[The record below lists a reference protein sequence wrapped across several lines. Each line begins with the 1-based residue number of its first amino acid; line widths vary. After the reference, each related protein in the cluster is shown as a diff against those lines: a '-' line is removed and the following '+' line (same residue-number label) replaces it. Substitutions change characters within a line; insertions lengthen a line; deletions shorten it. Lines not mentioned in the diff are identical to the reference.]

1 MSKNL
6 VIAIDGPAGSGK
18 STTAQLV
25 AQKLGFVYIDTGAMY
40 RAITHLA
47 IRNKALGNNSKIIEL
62 AANGD
67 IDIKFENGV
76 TNISINGEDLTDKI
90 RSLDV
95 NNNVSDV
102 SKIEEVRKI
111 LVRKQREIGSKA
123 TSVVMEG
130 RDIATVVFPNA
141 DVKIFLTATIDERAK
156 RRAKEYAE
164 NGNEIPVTE
173 IKDNLKNRDQI
184 DSSRE
189 VSPLVKAEDAIVV
202 DTSYVTIEEQVDI
215 ILQEVKRTAE
225 NLGIDVKINW
235 EFEKPK
241 QTTMLN

>member
-40 RAITHLA
+40 RAITFLA
-47 IRNKALGNNSKIIEL
+47 IRDNVLGNNNKIIEL
-62 AANGD
+62 AENSD
-67 IDIKFENGV
+67 IDLKFENGV
-76 TNISINGEDLTDKI
+76 TCISINGEDLTDKI
-90 RSLDV
+90 RTLDV

-111 LVRKQREIGSKA
+111 LVRKQREIGSKS

-156 RRAKEYAE
+156 RRAKEYAA
-164 NGNEIPVTE
+164 NGTEVPVTE
-173 IKDNLKNRDQI
+173 IKDNLKIRDQI
-184 DSSRE
+184 DSNRE
-189 VSPLVKAEDAIVV
+189 VSPLVKAADAIVV
-202 DTSYVTIEEQVDI
+202 DTSYVTIEEQVNI
-215 ILQEVKRTAE
+215 ILEEVKRSAE
-225 NLGIDVKINW
+225 QLGIDVKIS
-235 EFEKPK
+235 
-241 QTTMLN
+241 

>member
-40 RAITHLA
+40 RAITFLA
-47 IRNKALGNNSKIIEL
+47 IRDNVLGNNDEIIKI
-62 AANGD
+62 ATNSD
-67 IDIKFENGV
+67 IDLKFENGV
-76 TNISINGEDLTDKI
+76 TRISINGEDLTNKI
-90 RSLDV
+90 RTADV

-111 LVRKQREIGSKA
+111 LVRKQREIGSKS
-123 TSVVMEG
+123 TNVVMEG
-130 RDIATVVFPNA
+130 RDITTVVFPNA

-164 NGNEIPVTE
+164 NGTEVPVTE
-173 IKDNLKNRDQI
+173 IKDNLKSRDQI
-184 DSSRE
+184 DSNRE
-189 VSPLVKAEDAIVV
+189 VSPLVMAADAIVV
-202 DTSYVTIEEQVDI
+202 DTSYVTIEEQVNI
-215 ILQEVKRTAE
+215 ILEEVKRSAE
-225 NLGIDVKINW
+225 NLGIDVKIS
-235 EFEKPK
+235 
-241 QTTMLN
+241 

>member
-47 IRNKALGNNSKIIEL
+47 IRNNALGNSDKIIEL
-62 AANGD
+62 AANSD
-67 IDIKFENGV
+67 IDLKFENGV
-76 TNISINGEDLTDKI
+76 TCININGEDLTDKI
-90 RSLDV
+90 RTLEV
-95 NNNVSDV
+95 NKNVSDV
-102 SKIEEVRKI
+102 SKIEDVRKI
-111 LVRKQREIGSKA
+111 LVRKQREIGSK
-123 TSVVMEG
+123 TIGVVMEG

-164 NGNEIPVTE
+164 NGTEIPVTE
-173 IKDNLKNRDQI
+173 IKDNLKNRDRI

-189 VSPLVKAEDAIVV
+189 VSPLVRAEDAIVV

-215 ILQEVKRTAE
+215 ILQEVKRSAD
-225 NLGIDVKINW
+225 NLDIDVIIK
-235 EFEKPK
+235 
-241 QTTMLN
+241 

>member
-25 AQKLGFVYIDTGAMY
+25 AQKLGFLYIDTGAMY
-40 RAITHLA
+40 RAITYLA
-47 IRNKALGNNSKIIEL
+47 IRNNVLGKNNKIIEL
-62 AANGD
+62 AANSD
-67 IDIKFENGV
+67 IDLKFENGV
-76 TNISINGEDLTDKI
+76 TNITINGENLTDKI
-90 RSLDV
+90 RTLDV

-111 LVRKQREIGSKA
+111 LVRKQRELGCK
-123 TSVVMEG
+123 TTNVVMEG
-130 RDIATVVFPNA
+130 RDIATVVFPDA
-141 DVKIFLTATIDERAK
+141 DVKIFLTATLDERAK
-156 RRAKEYAE
+156 RRAKEYAV
-164 NGNEIPVTE
+164 NGTEIPVTE
-173 IKDNLKNRDQI
+173 IKNNLTNRDQI

-189 VSPLVKAEDAIVV
+189 VSPLVKAEDAILV

-225 NLGIDVKINW
+225 NLGIDIKI
-235 EFEKPK
+235 K
-241 QTTMLN
+241 

>member
-40 RAITHLA
+40 RAITYLA
-47 IRNKALGNNSKIIEL
+47 IREDALGNNDKIFEL
-62 AANGD
+62 AANSD
-67 IDIKFENGV
+67 IELKFENGV
-76 TNISINGEDLTDKI
+76 TSISINGEDLTDKI
-90 RSLDV
+90 RTSDV
-95 NNNVSDV
+95 NKNVSDV

-111 LVRKQREIGSKA
+111 LVGKQREIGSK
-123 TSVVMEG
+123 TTGVVMEG

-164 NGNEIPVTE
+164 NGSEIPVTE
-173 IKDNLKNRDQI
+173 IKENLKNRDQI
-184 DSSRE
+184 DSNRE
-189 VSPLVKAEDAIVV
+189 VSPLIKAEDAIEV
-202 DTSYVTIEEQVDI
+202 DTSYVTIEEQVNI
-215 ILQEVKRTAE
+215 ILNEVKRAAD
-225 NLGIDVKINW
+225 NLGVDVKIN
-235 EFEKPK
+235 
-241 QTTMLN
+241 

>member
-40 RAITHLA
+40 RAITYLA
-47 IRNKALGNNSKIIEL
+47 IRENALGDNDKIVELSANSDIEL
-62 AANGD
+62 
-67 IDIKFENGV
+67 KFENGV
-76 TNISINGEDLTDKI
+76 TSISINGEDLTDKI
-90 RSLDV
+90 RTLDV
-95 NNNVSDV
+95 NKNVSDV
-102 SKIEEVRKI
+102 SKIEEVRKL
-111 LVRKQREIGSKA
+111 LVKKQRELGSKT

-141 DVKIFLTATIDERAK
+141 NVKIFLTATIDERAK

-164 NGNEIPVTE
+164 NGTEIPVTE

-184 DSSRE
+184 DSNRE
-189 VSPLVKAEDAIVV
+189 VSPLLKAEDAIEV
-202 DTSYVTIEEQVDI
+202 DTSYVTIDEQVNI
-215 ILQEVKRTAE
+215 ILNEVKRTAD
-225 NLGIDVKINW
+225 NLGVDVKIN
-235 EFEKPK
+235 
-241 QTTMLN
+241 

>member
-40 RAITHLA
+40 RAITYLA
-47 IRNKALGNNSKIIEL
+47 IREDAVGNNDKIVEL
-62 AANGD
+62 AANSD
-67 IDIKFENGV
+67 IELKFENGV
-76 TNISINGEDLTDKI
+76 TSISINGEDLTDKI
-90 RSLDV
+90 RTLDV
-95 NNNVSDV
+95 NKNVSDV
-102 SKIEEVRKI
+102 SKIEEVRKL
-111 LVRKQREIGSKA
+111 LVKKQRELGSKT

-164 NGNEIPVTE
+164 NGTEIPVTE

-184 DSSRE
+184 DSNRE
-189 VSPLVKAEDAIVV
+189 VSPLIKAEDAIVV
-202 DTSYVTIEEQVDI
+202 DTSYVTIEEQVNI
-215 ILQEVKRTAE
+215 ILNEVKRTAD
-225 NLGIDVKINW
+225 NLGVDVKIN
-235 EFEKPK
+235 
-241 QTTMLN
+241 

>member
-1 MSKNL
+1 MSKNI

-25 AQKLGFVYIDTGAMY
+25 AQKLGFIYIDTGAMY
-40 RAITHLA
+40 RAITYLV
-47 IRNKALGNNSKIIEL
+47 IRNKALGNNYKIIEL
-62 AANGD
+62 AANSD
-67 IDIKFENGV
+67 IDLRFENGV
-76 TNISINGEDLTDKI
+76 TNIRINGEDLTDKI
-90 RSLDV
+90 RTLDV
-95 NNNVSDV
+95 NKNVSDV

-111 LVRKQREIGSKA
+111 LVRKQREIGSK
-123 TSVVMEG
+123 TSSVVMEG
-130 RDIATVVFPNA
+130 RDIATVVFPDA

-156 RRAKEYAE
+156 RRAKEYAV
-164 NGNEIPVTE
+164 NGTEIPVTE

-215 ILQEVKRTAE
+215 ILQAVKKSAE
-225 NLGIDVKINW
+225 NLGIEVKI
-235 EFEKPK
+235 K
-241 QTTMLN
+241 

>member
-47 IRNKALGNNSKIIEL
+47 IRNNALGNNDKIIEL
-62 AANGD
+62 AANSD
-67 IDIKFENGV
+67 IDLKFENGV
-76 TNISINGEDLTDKI
+76 TSISINGEDLTDKI
-90 RSLDV
+90 RTLDV
-95 NNNVSDV
+95 NENVSDV

-111 LVRKQREIGSKA
+111 LVRKQREIGSKT

-164 NGNEIPVTE
+164 NGTE
-173 IKDNLKNRDQI
+173 ILVTDIKENLKTRDQI

-189 VSPLVKAEDAIVV
+189 ISPLVKAEDAIVV
-202 DTSYVTIEEQVDI
+202 DTSYVTIEEQVNI
-215 ILQEVKRTAE
+215 ILQEVKRSAE
-225 NLGIDVKINW
+225 NFGIDVKIN
-235 EFEKPK
+235 
-241 QTTMLN
+241 

>member
-40 RAITHLA
+40 RAITYLA
-47 IRNKALGNNSKIIEL
+47 IREDAVGNNDKIVEL
-62 AANGD
+62 AANSD
-67 IDIKFENGV
+67 IELKFENGV

-90 RSLDV
+90 RTLDV
-95 NNNVSDV
+95 NKNVSDV
-102 SKIEEVRKI
+102 SKIEEVRKL
-111 LVRKQREIGSKA
+111 LVRKQRELGSKT

-164 NGNEIPVTE
+164 NGTEIPVTE

-184 DSSRE
+184 DSNRE
-189 VSPLVKAEDAIVV
+189 VSPLIKAEDAIVV
-202 DTSYVTIEEQVDI
+202 DTSYVTIEEQVNI
-215 ILQEVKRTAE
+215 ILNEVKRTAD
-225 NLGIDVKINW
+225 NLGVDVKIN
-235 EFEKPK
+235 
-241 QTTMLN
+241 

>member
-40 RAITHLA
+40 RAITYLA
-47 IRNKALGNNSKIIEL
+47 IREDALGNNDKIVEL
-62 AANGD
+62 AANSD
-67 IDIKFENGV
+67 IELKFENGV
-76 TNISINGEDLTDKI
+76 TSISINGEDLTDKI
-90 RSLDV
+90 RTLDV
-95 NNNVSDV
+95 NKFVSDV
-102 SKIEEVRKI
+102 SKIEEVRKL
-111 LVRKQREIGSKA
+111 LVKKQRELGSKT

-130 RDIATVVFPNA
+130 RDIATVVFPDA

-164 NGNEIPVTE
+164 NGTEIPVTE

-189 VSPLVKAEDAIVV
+189 VSPLVKAEDAIEV
-202 DTSYVTIEEQVDI
+202 DTSYVTIDEQVNI
-215 ILQEVKRTAE
+215 ILNEVKRTAD
-225 NLGIDVKINW
+225 NLGVDVKIN
-235 EFEKPK
+235 
-241 QTTMLN
+241 

>member
-47 IRNKALGNNSKIIEL
+47 IRNNALGNNDKIIEL
-62 AANGD
+62 ATNSD
-67 IDIKFENGV
+67 IDLKFENGV
-76 TNISINGEDLTDKI
+76 TSISINGEDLTDKI
-90 RSLDV
+90 RRLDV
-95 NNNVSDV
+95 NENVSDV

-111 LVRKQREIGSKA
+111 LVRKQREIGSKT

-164 NGNEIPVTE
+164 NGTE
-173 IKDNLKNRDQI
+173 ILVTDIKENLKTRDQI
-184 DSSRE
+184 DSNRE
-189 VSPLVKAEDAIVV
+189 ISPLVKAEDAIVV
-202 DTSYVTIEEQVDI
+202 DTSYVTIEEQVNI
-215 ILQEVKRTAE
+215 ILQEVKRSAE
-225 NLGIDVKINW
+225 NFGIDVKIN
-235 EFEKPK
+235 
-241 QTTMLN
+241 

>member
-47 IRNKALGNNSKIIEL
+47 IRNNALGDNKKIIEL
-62 AANGD
+62 AANSD
-67 IDIKFENGV
+67 VDLKFENGV
-76 TNISINGEDLTDKI
+76 TGISINGEDLTDKI
-90 RSLDV
+90 RTLDV
-95 NNNVSDV
+95 NENVSDV

-111 LVRKQREIGSKA
+111 LVRKQREIGNKT

-156 RRAKEYAE
+156 RRAKEYAV
-164 NGNEIPVTE
+164 NGTKIPVTE

-202 DTSYVTIEEQVDI
+202 DTSYVTIEEQVEI
-215 ILQEVKRTAE
+215 ILNEVKRTAD
-225 NLGIDVKINW
+225 NLGIDVKIN
-235 EFEKPK
+235 
-241 QTTMLN
+241 

>member
-1 MSKNL
+1 MSKNII
-6 VIAIDGPAGSGK
+6 IAIDGPAGSGK

-47 IRNKALGNNSKIIEL
+47 IRDNALGIKDKIIDL
-62 AANGD
+62 AANSD
-67 IDIKFENGV
+67 IELKFESDV

-90 RSLDV
+90 RTLDV
-95 NNNVSDV
+95 NKNVSDV

-111 LVRKQREIGSKA
+111 LVRKQREIGSK
-123 TSVVMEG
+123 TTGVVMEG

-164 NGNEIPVTE
+164 NGTEIPVTE
-173 IKDNLKNRDQI
+173 IKENLKSRDQI
-184 DSSRE
+184 DSNRE
-189 VSPLVKAEDAIVV
+189 VSPLIKAEDAIVV
-202 DTSYVTIEEQVDI
+202 DTSYVTIEEQVNI
-215 ILQEVKRTAE
+215 ILKEVKRAAD
-225 NLGIDVKINW
+225 NLGVDVKIN
-235 EFEKPK
+235 
-241 QTTMLN
+241 

>member
-25 AQKLGFVYIDTGAMY
+25 AQKLGFIYIDTGAMY

-47 IRNKALGNNSKIIEL
+47 IRNNALGNNNKIIEL
-62 AANGD
+62 AANSD
-67 IDIKFENGV
+67 VDLKFENGV

-90 RSLDV
+90 RTLDV

-156 RRAKEYAE
+156 RRAKEYAV
-164 NGNEIPVTE
+164 NGTEIPVTE
-173 IKDNLKNRDQI
+173 IKNNLKNRDQI

-189 VSPLVKAEDAIVV
+189 VSPLIKAEDAIVV

-215 ILQEVKRTAE
+215 ILQEVKRSAK
-225 NLGIDVKINW
+225 NLGIDVKI
-235 EFEKPK
+235 
-241 QTTMLN
+241 

>member
-40 RAITHLA
+40 RAITYLA
-47 IRNKALGNNSKIIEL
+47 IRKDALGNNDKIFELVANSDIEL
-62 AANGD
+62 
-67 IDIKFENGV
+67 KFKNGV

-90 RSLDV
+90 RTSDV
-95 NNNVSDV
+95 NKNVSDV

-111 LVRKQREIGSKA
+111 LVGKQREIGSK
-123 TSVVMEG
+123 TTGVVMEG

-164 NGNEIPVTE
+164 NGSEIPVTE
-173 IKDNLKNRDQI
+173 IKENLKNRDQI
-184 DSSRE
+184 DSNRE
-189 VSPLVKAEDAIVV
+189 VSPLIKAEDAIEV
-202 DTSYVTIEEQVDI
+202 DTSYVTIEEQVNI
-215 ILQEVKRTAE
+215 ILNEVKRAAD
-225 NLGIDVKINW
+225 NLGVDVKIN
-235 EFEKPK
+235 
-241 QTTMLN
+241 

>member
-40 RAITHLA
+40 RAITFLA
-47 IRNKALGNNSKIIEL
+47 IRDNVLGNNDEIIKI
-62 AANGD
+62 AANSD
-67 IDIKFENGV
+67 IDLKFENGI
-76 TNISINGEDLTDKI
+76 TRININGEDLTDKI
-90 RSLDV
+90 RTLDV
-95 NNNVSDV
+95 NNSVSDV

-111 LVRKQREIGSKA
+111 LVRRQREIGSKS

-130 RDIATVVFPNA
+130 RDIASVVFPNA

-156 RRAKEYAE
+156 RRAKEYAA
-164 NGNEIPVTE
+164 NGTEIPVTK

-184 DSSRE
+184 DSNRE

-202 DTSYVTIEEQVDI
+202 DTSYVTIEEQVNI
-215 ILQEVKRTAE
+215 ILEEVKRSAQ
-225 NLGIDVKINW
+225 NLGIDVKIN
-235 EFEKPK
+235 
-241 QTTMLN
+241 